1 MVFIKQLTSTEVSDA
16 SSKNSLNRRRRE
28 PRHFNNR
35 QREALFILSGGFCQ
49 ICFCVLKPNN
59 WHPDHIIPYAKGGAT
74 SVSNGQAT
82 CATCNLAK
90 GAK

>member
-1 MVFIKQLTSTEVSDA
+1 MVSSKQSNFDEKSNA
-16 SSKNSLNRRRRE
+16 YSKNSLNRRRRE

-49 ICFCVLKPNN
+49 ICFCVLEPNN

-74 SVSNGQAT
+74 SVSNGAAT
-82 CATCNLAK
+82 CATCNLSK